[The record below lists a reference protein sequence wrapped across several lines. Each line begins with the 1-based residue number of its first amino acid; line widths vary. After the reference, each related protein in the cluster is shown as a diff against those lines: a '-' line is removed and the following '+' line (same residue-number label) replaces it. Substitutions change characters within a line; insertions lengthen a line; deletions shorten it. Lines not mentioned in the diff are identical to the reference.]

1 MQQKRIILIVIFG
14 ALLALFGIITMQY
27 LLVLVVLAGVVL
39 ILMAMDVKRWVEG
52 LVDKIAAGNRSDSS
66 DTSDIRESIQSL
78 RSETAR
84 IQERLD
90 ELEEKKRR
98 SSDTLPPRIPPRT

>member
-1 MQQKRIILIVIFG
+1 MQKKRIILLVILG

-27 LLVLVVLAGVVL
+27 VLVLVVLAGVIL
-39 ILMAMDVKRWVEG
+39 IFMAMDVKTWVEG
-52 LVDKIAAGNRSDSS
+52 LVDKIADGPRSDSS
-66 DTSDIRESIQSL
+66 DKSDIRESIQAI

-84 IQERLD
+84 IRERLD

-98 SSDTLPPRIPPRT
+98 ASDTIPPWIPPRT